1 MYIYPL
7 FSKVTFYRHC
17 KNQLKLQRQKID
29 YLLNTLNNYIIFI
42 IYIKYFIV
50 INFDIN
56 YAIFIIYRT
65 NLNIISYNIIFI

>member
-1 MYIYPL
+1 MYIYPS
-7 FSKVTFYRHC
+7 FSKVTFHRHR

-29 YLLNTLNNYIIFI
+29 YLLYTLNNYIIFI

-56 YAIFIIYRT
+56 YVI
-65 NLNIISYNIIFI
+65 L